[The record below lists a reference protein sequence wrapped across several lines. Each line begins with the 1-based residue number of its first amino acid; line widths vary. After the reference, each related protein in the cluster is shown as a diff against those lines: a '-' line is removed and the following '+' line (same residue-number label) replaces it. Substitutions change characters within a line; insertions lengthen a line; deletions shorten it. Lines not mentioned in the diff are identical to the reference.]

1 MRDAV
6 GRRKDKDEQILTVAA
21 SEKLK
26 EESWSLRALS
36 HFETHLEM

>member
-6 GRRKDKDEQILTVAA
+6 GRRKDKDEQILTAAA

-26 EESWSLRALS
+26 AESWGLAVSESVFTL
-36 HFETHLEM
+36 